1 MGLDMTLYNAK
12 GNEIYYWRKAY
23 QIHYYL
29 YYLATDEEYEW
40 GDYTKMDKDWI
51 PEYVTLEL
59 DRKHLENLLNLCE
72 VVLKDR
78 SKASELL
85 PTDEHARSYD
95 DTYYEQLENI
105 VKEFPSTL
113 NNFTYEEKFEYRTC

>member
-1 MGLDMTLYNAK
+1 MTLYNAK
-12 GNEIYYWRKAY
+12 GDEIYYWRKAY
-23 QIHYYL
+23 QIHNYL
-29 YYLATDEEYEW
+29 FYLATDEEYEW
-40 GDYTKMDKDWI
+40 DDYTKMDKNWF

-85 PTDEHARSYD
+85 PTDEHRSYD
-95 DTYYEQLENI
+95 DTYYETLENI
-105 VKEFPSTL
+105 VKELPSIL
-113 NNFTYEEKFEYRTC
+113 NNFTYEEEFTYHTC

>member
-1 MGLDMTLYNAK
+1 MTLYDAK

-23 QIHYYL
+23 QIHNYL
-29 YYLATDEEYEW
+29 FYLATDEEYEW
-40 GDYTKMDKDWI
+40 GDYTKMDKDWV

-59 DRKHLENLLNLCE
+59 DREHLENLLNLCG

-85 PTDEHARSYD
+85 PTDEHRSYD
-95 DTYYEQLENI
+95 EWYYEQLEI
-105 VKEFPSTL
+105 TVKELSCIL
-113 NNFTYEEKFEYRTC
+113 NAFTHKEKFEYHTC